1 MTPGLAKV
9 PLPMFLEASW
19 GAPVGRPGPGASFLP
34 CSQVRN
40 LSMNLPREFFLLAFG
55 QVPELSKWFPRFT
68 PGNEIVGCVGAPEY
82 LAPRS
87 EAHRSGC
94 FFYAGVLR
102 YLCKACKQ
110 AQAARSLMQKRSP
123 LACCVSSAPPEPR
136 RWCAIPA
143 TAQPSFHRNKNCHI
157 FFKEA
162 CIKAY
167 RAILTECHGLLK
179 CNCLLKNTLHPH
191 SRGLLYT
198 HIYIYMKGFPLVQEL
213 KTYSFTRT
221 AVCLE
226 GHFFNGTPRT
236 LKGILCLH
244 VQFTCFNITSYSE
257 LRCFKCCFIFQMNE
271 CHFFFNG
278 R

>member
-1 MTPGLAKV
+1 MTHVLHV
-9 PLPMFLEASW
+9 S
-19 GAPVGRPGPGASFLP
+19 GPYS
-34 CSQVRN
+34 R
-40 LSMNLPREFFLLAFG
+40 
-55 QVPELSKWFPRFT
+55 WFPRFT
-68 PGNEIVGCVGAPEY
+68 KGGEILGRVGTREY
-82 LAPRS
+82 LAPEVWSGKYSEKVDIFTAGALGYLCLKGKYPEFSWWRRGWPKCPFQCFWKRPGARPSAAQALAHPFCHAARWEIWVWTYRENSFCWHLGKFRS
-87 EAHRSGC
+87 FQNDFQGSHLATRSSGAWERRSTSPRGPKHTEAVV

-143 TAQPSFHRNKNCHI
+143 AAQPSFHRNKNCHI
-157 FFKEA
+157 FFKET

-198 HIYIYMKGFPLVQEL
+198 HTYIYIWKGSL
-213 KTYSFTRT
+213 
-221 AVCLE
+221 
-226 GHFFNGTPRT
+226 
-236 LKGILCLH
+236 
-244 VQFTCFNITSYSE
+244 
-257 LRCFKCCFIFQMNE
+257 
-271 CHFFFNG
+271 
-278 R
+278 